1 MQASGGLASMP
12 TNDEDYAEG
21 GIVAFNG
28 QTGSA
33 VRDPEAVAATDDPLS
48 RLLAEA
54 RVAEPATTDD
64 TVGGSPAMRDEA
76 FQNYLESRGAIKGM
90 KDEDFT
96 PEEAKRYRQDY
107 YDFSQKNA
115 GPDIY
120 APANRRLK
128 EREEA
133 RSKTSNQ
140 GQGLALLAAA
150 GAILEGNT
158 LARGASKAFPVFAKQ
173 MGEVQRADIAEQ
185 RSIESM
191 QFSLADA
198 QRKERMGD
206 IRGAQAA
213 METARKAKADANR
226 FNLNKAVALGTLDA
240 KALQSLRPAGK
251 GAGSGD
257 ASTKLPQV
265 DRQTAAMQDQVI
277 ELRAKNPDDPQ
288 IKILE
293 DKIQGRMKI
302 LATGKEGPTVAPRA
316 AAALTAKQNESVA
329 KQIAIWEGGGEARKA
344 KVGGGY
350 DAARTAKLEA
360 LREEALRGVFDTESD
375 GAPSVTPTA
384 KPAAGTAGNP
394 IKLK

>member
-1 MQASGGLASMP
+1 
-12 TNDEDYAEG
+12 
-21 GIVAFNG
+21 
-28 QTGSA
+28 
-33 VRDPEAVAATDDPLS
+33 
-48 RLLAEA
+48 
-54 RVAEPATTDD
+54 
-64 TVGGSPAMRDEA
+64 
-76 FQNYLESRGAIKGM
+76 
-90 KDEDFT
+90 
-96 PEEAKRYRQDY
+96 
-107 YDFSQKNA
+107 
-115 GPDIY
+115 
-120 APANRRLK
+120 
-128 EREEA
+128 
-133 RSKTSNQ
+133 
-140 GQGLALLAAA
+140 
-150 GAILEGNT
+150 
-158 LARGASKAFPVFAKQ
+158 
-173 MGEVQRADIAEQ
+173 
-185 RSIESM
+185 M

-316 AAALTAKQNESVA
+316 AAALTAKQNA
-329 KQIAIWEGGGEARKA
+329 KVIDRLAVWEGGLEARKA
-344 KVGGGY
+344 K
-350 DAARTAKLEA
+350 TAGNYAEVKAGVEA
-360 LREEALRGVFDTESD
+360 DLRRQAMAGVFDDDND
-375 GAPSVTPTA
+375 GGSA
-384 KPAAGTAGNP
+384 PAAGTPGNP